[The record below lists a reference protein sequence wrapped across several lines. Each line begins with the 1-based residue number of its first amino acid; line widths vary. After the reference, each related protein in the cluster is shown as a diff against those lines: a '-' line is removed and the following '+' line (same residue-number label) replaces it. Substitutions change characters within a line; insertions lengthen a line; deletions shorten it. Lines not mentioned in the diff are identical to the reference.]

1 MKRKVRR
8 KPEPEEEIEEQAPIL
23 EKEKEAEKMS
33 PVEQERIQMTPKES
47 ESPMN
52 PLNS

>member
-8 KPEPEEEIEEQAPIL
+8 KPEPEEEIEEQAPVL

-33 PVEQERIQMTPKES
+33 PVEQERIQMTAEEA

-52 PLNS
+52 PLKS